1 MQPPQHFSQVPSSRA
16 RQAAAAG
23 PPTGSVG
30 AGVGSAVD
38 AAVGSAVG
46 AAVGLLEGS
55 AVGAAVGL
63 LEGSA
68 VGAAVD
74 SLVGSAVPAPHV
86 EDRAGVLVV
95 VGKVVGKGR
104 AALLHAWT

>member
-1 MQPPQHFSQVPSSRA
+1 MGSLV
-16 RQAAAAG
+16 G
-23 PPTGSVG
+23 PAVG
-30 AGVGSAVD
+30 AAVGLLE
-38 AAVGSAVG
+38 GSAVG

-55 AVGAAVGL
+55 AVGSAVGL

-104 AALLHAWT
+104 AARRGGMRGTDNLDLRRAPN